1 MTLRV
6 EGVSKSF
13 GGTEVLRDVS
23 LDVPSGTRLAL
34 VGASGSGKTTLLRLI
49 AGFIDPDGGVISLGE
64 RELSGNGRTIP
75 THRRGIG
82 YVAQDGALFPHLSVA
97 RNIAFGL
104 PRGAGRAERVREL
117 LELASLRPD
126 LADRM
131 PHELSGGQQQR
142 VALARALAQRPG
154 VILLDEPFSALDTG
168 LRSATRDAVI
178 DVLERAGVTA
188 VLVTHDQHEALS
200 FGHQVGVLVGGR
212 LVQSGDPMAV
222 YDAPIDADVALFL
235 GDALVFP
242 AHADADGVACGFGRL
257 SVRHDLSGGA
267 SHVQAMVRP
276 AQLRVAAAAY
286 GAAATLAPVANGT
299 VIAVRP
305 AGSTADLRLRVGSG
319 EFEAEFMYRLA
330 QHRSAAFAP
339 GTPVR
344 VVVEGGVVLYAGP
357 GGPTGT
363 GTIVTRAQADGSV
376 PSA

>member
-23 LDVPSGTRLAL
+23 LDVASGTRLAL

-49 AGFIDPDGGVISLGE
+49 AGFIEPDGGLISLDDRVLAG
-64 RELSGNGRTIP
+64 SGRTVP

-104 PRGAGRAERVREL
+104 PRGPGRAERVREL
-117 LELASLRPD
+117 LDLASLRPD

-178 DVLERAGVTA
+178 DVLERSGVTA

-242 AHADADGVACGFGRL
+242 AHADADGVVCGFGRL
-257 SVRHDLSGGA
+257 AVRHDLSGGA
-267 SHVQAMVRP
+267 SRVQAMVRP
-276 AQLRVAAAAY
+276 AQVRVAAAAH

-330 QHRSAAFAP
+330 QHRAEAFAP
-339 GTPVR
+339 GTAVR
-344 VVVEGGVVLYAGP
+344 VIVEGGVVLYAGP

-363 GTIVTRAQADGSV
+363 GTIVTRAPADGSV
-376 PSA
+376 ASA